1 LSKESKINRLF
12 VAYKPAN
19 ISSNRFLSK
28 IKRRYNVKKAGFSGT
43 LDPFAKGVLIIAF
56 GQYTKLFNYL
66 QKSPKRYQAT
76 IWLGAISP
84 TLDIEKIGSIKQ
96 TDPLDEQVIKDVML
110 KLKGKISYLPPKYSA
125 KKIDGKRAYEL
136 ARDNKEFELKKIQS
150 TIYDLKLI
158 SYMHPFITFDI
169 TISEGGYVRSIAQI
183 LLDKLCSFGTLSA
196 LERISEGKFVYQK
209 ESALNPLN
217 YIDLPK
223 NRYLKDLNDLKLGKK
238 LKIEDFAI
246 QDEGEYLLECDT
258 MLSIISIQD
267 GSVGY
272 KLNGVKLC

>member
-1 LSKESKINRLF
+1 LSKGYKINRLF

-19 ISSNRFLSK
+19 ISSNRFLSQ
-28 IKRRYNVKKAGFSGT
+28 IKRRYKVKKAGFSGT

-56 GQYTKLFNYL
+56 NQYTKLFNYL
-66 QKSPKRYQAT
+66 QKSPKRYIAT

-84 TLDIEKIGSIKQ
+84 TLDIEKIGSIKK
-96 TDPLDEQVIKDVML
+96 TDPLDEQVIKDAML

-136 ARDNKEFELKKIQS
+136 ARDNQEFELKKIQS

-183 LLDKLCSFGTLSA
+183 LLDRLCSFGTLSA
-196 LERISEGKFVYQK
+196 LERVSEGKFVYQK
-209 ESALNPLN
+209 ESALNPLD
-217 YIDLPK
+217 YIALPK
-223 NRYLKDLNDLKLGKK
+223 NRYLKDLDDLKLGKK
-238 LKIEDFAI
+238 LKIEDFAM